1 MRYHYN
7 KISKFIIR
15 KNKQNS
21 KSFRIHLLVQKNVS
35 QRQKVKENNKFT
47 SKKGQ
52 FLKEKRNNPKNKR
65 EIF

>member
-47 SKKGQ
+47 RKKGQ